1 MIAAA
6 TARVLSRRGTA
17 LALLGVT
24 VGLGVLWVALGE
36 PFQLVALP
44 LALVGVLLWAR
55 RPTNP
60 IGPLV
65 TVSAALFT
73 VMEVGRAWAEDALP
87 GGGTA
92 AASAVW
98 TSEYLIIAWTC
109 LVGVLVPL
117 LFPDG
122 RFRSRRWRRV
132 AVLASVSA
140 VTATVGSVL
149 APGTLETSAQVV
161 VANPLALDGTAGRL
175 ATVASQAGTLVTSG
189 CGLVAI
195 LGVVLQLRG
204 AHGVRRQQ
212 LLVVTA
218 ALLLLMTGL
227 TVAGGA
233 SAVTGDAGSGPWVG
247 VAVVGWF
254 TFLAGLLVLLPV
266 AIAVA
271 VLRYRLYGVD
281 LVVRRSLVYGPV
293 VVVLAATY
301 LASVLLLGVLLRP
314 VTRESDVAVAASTL
328 AVAALFQPVR
338 RRVRALVD
346 RRFFRSRYDAE
357 RTVHGFGAAARSLTD
372 LDVLSQELVVV
383 VRDAVQPAHVRL
395 WLRDA
400 PPAAAAGRSR

>member
-1 MIAAA
+1 M
-6 TARVLSRRGTA
+6 
-17 LALLGVT
+17 
-24 VGLGVLWVALGE
+24 
-36 PFQLVALP
+36 
-44 LALVGVLLWAR
+44 
-55 RPTNP
+55 
-60 IGPLV
+60 
-65 TVSAALFT
+65 
-73 VMEVGRAWAEDALP
+73 
-87 GGGTA
+87 
-92 AASAVW
+92 
-98 TSEYLIIAWTC
+98 
-109 LVGVLVPL
+109 
-117 LFPDG
+117 
-122 RFRSRRWRRV
+122 

-175 ATVASQAGTLVTSG
+175 ATLASQAGTLVTSG

-400 PPAAAAGRSR
+400 PPAPAAGRSPR

>member
-6 TARVLSRRGTA
+6 TSRALSRRGTA
-17 LALLGVT
+17 LALAVVT
-24 VGLGVLWVALGE
+24 IGLAVLWVSLGE

-44 LALVGVLLWAR
+44 LTLVGVLLWAR
-55 RPTNP
+55 RPANA

-73 VMEVGRAWAEDALP
+73 VMEVGRAWAQDLLP
-87 GGGTA
+87 GGGTVA
-92 AASAVW
+92 AVAYW
-98 TSEYLIIAWTC
+98 TSDYLTIAWTC
-109 LVGVLVPL
+109 LVGVHVPL

-122 RFRSRRWRRV
+122 RFRSRHWRRLAVV
-132 AVLASVSA
+132 ATVAALA
-140 VTATVGSVL
+140 ATVGSVL
-149 APGTLETSAQVV
+149 APDTLVTAAQVAV
-161 VANPLALDGTAGRL
+161 PNPFALDGAPGRL
-175 ATVASQAGTLVTSG
+175 ATLASQVGNLVTSG

-218 ALLLLMTGL
+218 ALLLLMSGL
-227 TVAGGA
+227 AVAGGA
-233 SAVTGDAGSGPWVG
+233 SAVAGEADAGSWLG

-254 TFLAGLLVLLPV
+254 TFLIGLLVVLPV

-281 LVVRRSLVYGPV
+281 VVVRRSLVYGPV

-301 LASVLLLGVLLRP
+301 LSSVLLLGVLLRP

-338 RRVRALVD
+338 RRVRAVVD

-357 RTVHGFGAAARSLTD
+357 RTVHGFGAAARSVTD

-383 VRDAVQPAHVRL
+383 VREAVQPAHVRL
-395 WLRDA
+395 WLRDG
-400 PPAAAAGRSR
+400 PPVPAARRSR